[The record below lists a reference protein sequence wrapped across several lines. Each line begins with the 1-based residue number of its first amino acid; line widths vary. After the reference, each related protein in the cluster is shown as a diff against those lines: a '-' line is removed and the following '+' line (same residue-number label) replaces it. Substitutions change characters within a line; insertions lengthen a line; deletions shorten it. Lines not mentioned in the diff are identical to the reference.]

1 MSSSRA
7 DLELITTTLRDLK
20 RLVSGNEGGPS
31 KKVKLSP
38 AVWDNGE
45 KISWARLFNLGS
57 SVPRLLLEDGIMESE
72 SVHSMELVPMFSSLP
87 SVNASPELHS
97 VPVAESELHSVPV
110 AESELHSV
118 PVAESELHSVPVAES
133 ELHSVPVAESELH
146 SVPVAESELHS
157 VPVAESELH
166 SVPKAFSPVHLPSP
180 SIPIINSPLLNPPPS
195 SQSPT
200 SIPPIVTSPH
210 TDPTESSPITT
221 SHPPT
226 SPTSREQQLQRILDQ
241 MQLPPSP
248 LRAAFKPPQRLAPP
262 PAIHHLVFVYL
273 DHRGCADRIRLLIS
287 LVAARRLSPP
297 LSAATLSL
305 PELTNY
311 ARDRALPPLAVPV
324 LEIHAAAQTQ
334 LLLHDEPIFAFL
346 LQTYRLDPAPLPL
359 RLRAL
364 NVEASCQFVLRELWW
379 LQHASHADPSDAAR
393 MKRKKQFIAS
403 VLFPSLQLI
412 DAEFQRL
419 RREAPDQVFGCDL
432 ALLSL
437 LSALDDSFDVIVDL
451 FAGMKRRVGGR
462 G

>member
-393 MKRKKQFIAS
+393 MKVGVRHSSHAAQEA
-403 VLFPSLQLI
+403 VH
-412 DAEFQRL
+412 RL
-419 RREAPDQVFGCDL
+419 RPLPQ
-432 ALLSL
+432 
-437 LSALDDSFDVIVDL
+437 SA
-451 FAGMKRRVGGR
+451 AHRRRVPAAPAR
-462 G
+462 GARPGLRLRPRAPLAPLRAR